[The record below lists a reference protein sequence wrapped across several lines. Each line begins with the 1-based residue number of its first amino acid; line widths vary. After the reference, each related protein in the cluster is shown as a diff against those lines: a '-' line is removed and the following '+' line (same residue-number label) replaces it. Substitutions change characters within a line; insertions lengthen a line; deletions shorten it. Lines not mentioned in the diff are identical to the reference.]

1 MSACAHSAGRC
12 HCCEW
17 TTGPMCAAAFP
28 PDRHARRRSPAS
40 VFARWIPV
48 RVKKTRQNKNLES
61 LASTAKLRVLSRRF
75 AQRGADLAVRAEA
88 KRGADAQ
95 RAGDGIFEIDAVGRR
110 MDFLQPKTGRRKS
123 AEPRLPIGFE
133 LAPAAIV
140 LRAVARAF
148 DLGVVRIEVEERRE
162 VALPAGI
169 HPVDDNSHLVE
180 IAHAA
185 ILSAAKKRWRLR
197 TTLVNVR

>member
-1 MSACAHSAGRC
+1 MSACAHSADRC
-12 HCCEW
+12 HCCAW
-17 TTGPMCAAAFP
+17 TTEPMCAAAFP
-28 PDRHARRRSPAS
+28 PNRHARRRSLAS
-40 VFARWIPV
+40 VFARWIRV
-48 RVKKTRQNKNLES
+48 RVKKTRQSKNLES

-75 AQRGADLAVRAEA
+75 AQRGADLAVGTET
-88 KRGADAQ
+88 KRGADPQ
-95 RAGDGIFEIDAVGRR
+95 RAGDGIFEIDTVGRR
-110 MDFLQPKTGRRKS
+110 MDFPHPEPGRRES

-148 DLGVVRIEVEERRE
+148 DLGIVRIEVEKRRE
-162 VALPAGI
+162 VAPPAGI